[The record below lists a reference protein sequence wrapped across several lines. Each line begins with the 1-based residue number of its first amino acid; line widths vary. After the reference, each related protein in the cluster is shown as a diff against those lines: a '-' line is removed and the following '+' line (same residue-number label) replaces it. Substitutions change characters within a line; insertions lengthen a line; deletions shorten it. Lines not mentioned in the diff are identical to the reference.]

1 MPTFF
6 VAFLGPILLVLVFN
20 LIIFIVVIV
29 VLVRNVTKRSK
40 GSNTGVQLSAFQLM
54 LNITGVAFLFGI
66 MWIFGVLTVVN
77 KHQAFQI
84 MFTVVNAFQGFFIFV
99 FCCVLNKDV
108 RSAYVRGA
116 AELLVTTVTTVT
128 DKVASPHRS
137 DQGQSDD
144 SHCVSTETTSK
155 SIQSSKPQRTFSL
168 QRKKRYVIATV
179 EENGNACIESNEGCG
194 DVCETDLTSSSG
206 VQSSADFAPTNDEST
221 TKMSPMSS
229 NKGNT

>member
-40 GSNTGVQLSAFQLM
+40 GSNTGVQLSAFQVM
-54 LNITGVAFLFGI
+54 LNITGVAFLFGLT
-66 MWIFGVLTVVN
+66 WIFGVLTVVN

-108 RSAYVRGA
+108 RSAYADTARGA

-128 DKVASPHRS
+128 DKV
-137 DQGQSDD
+137 
-144 SHCVSTETTSK
+144 
-155 SIQSSKPQRTFSL
+155 
-168 QRKKRYVIATV
+168 
-179 EENGNACIESNEGCG
+179 
-194 DVCETDLTSSSG
+194 
-206 VQSSADFAPTNDEST
+206 
-221 TKMSPMSS
+221 
-229 NKGNT
+229 